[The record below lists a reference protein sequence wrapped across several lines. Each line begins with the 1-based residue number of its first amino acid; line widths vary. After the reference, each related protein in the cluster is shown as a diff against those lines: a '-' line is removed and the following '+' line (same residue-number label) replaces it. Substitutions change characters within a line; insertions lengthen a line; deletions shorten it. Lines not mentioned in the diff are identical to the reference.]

1 MSKETVSVYCEMK
14 MWTEIRRL
22 VLDGEESKRAI
33 CQEYGIHW
41 KTLEKILAHEE
52 PPGYR
57 QKERPTPVP
66 VRAKACTAKSLP
78 RFGGSSQSNASALS
92 LSIVHFF
99 TSSSAV
105 RRTAALATAS
115 NARENPFETGS
126 VDQLHLA
133 GNQSGA
139 APKRSPHSKFAS
151 VTFNRCSSP
160 DSGRTSGT
168 RRLVAGPVGWAPR
181 GLLASE

>member
-1 MSKETVSVYCEMK
+1 MK

-22 VLDGEESKRAI
+22 VLTEKKSKRAI

-115 NARENPFETGS
+115 NRAKIRSKRDRWISCIWRQPIWRRSKTLAAFQIRVGHIQPMQLTGFRQDERNTSIGGGAGRLGHPAGYQPAR
-126 VDQLHLA
+126 
-133 GNQSGA
+133 
-139 APKRSPHSKFAS
+139 
-151 VTFNRCSSP
+151 
-160 DSGRTSGT
+160 
-168 RRLVAGPVGWAPR
+168 
-181 GLLASE
+181 